1 MNILNKKSYN
11 KLKIFLV
18 FFFVMYFLFDAI
30 QVSAHSAYYLK
41 LTYDEGGYTFQSEIV
56 TDSEGLTDT
65 PHIEASDN
73 GGDFLNYII
82 KNIGKSGTPWTT
94 PILNVTKD
102 NYDIKTYLKDEN
114 SMGIGKGNEKSLYY
128 TFPPIHL
135 SSGSWFFGAGK
146 EDAEDFGDDVGD
158 ASSKDMDLA
167 YRINDNVV
175 QHFNTLS
182 ENIIASQGYRPDGRK
197 YLMFMTHL
205 ANEAWKVSVGEQES
219 ATLTYDLSKLSSDGE
234 GTTTIKIEHV
244 DKTDEKFKKVK
255 NPEIPH
261 WAYLKITLSGINA
274 KAKEPIYTEKQIKD
288 EDNVD
293 YYVAF
298 LDKGYCQP
306 GANENYNVSI
316 IGEYKPQQARS
327 KDYRTSCSI
336 GERTK
341 GDSWSVT
348 DARDFEWFGWKS
360 IVLQADYLLSK
371 NISASNSQVLG
382 DEDSLL
388 HDISKVLTSVYTT
401 ILNILGLDS
410 MEQIMLNRGKIGN
423 RTYMGL
429 FPKAWVPVVNFV
441 NVILQLIV
449 WSLLAFSLTRL
460 LFKRSLATMNI
471 GEKINLMDGLKNVLT
486 SAILMG
492 IWPLLFTML
501 GRMNYFIVNMLG
513 TISPYS
519 DTFSMSIIGVNL
531 ISLFTAFYVLGITI
545 FFNLSYIIR
554 GITIAFLYAL
564 SPVFIYTISLGGKSS
579 SYFNI
584 FLKEMIGHIYIQ
596 SFHALMIAFFSYLTK
611 AGAGNATGA
620 LGFNHYLVKWV
631 LIFSFIPISNFIK
644 NNILQMGDGVMSSMA
659 HSLQKNA
666 GVNRK
671 YGKEEAKNLIGKAMN
686 GVGNAVG
693 GGAGAGGFAGNR
705 AMKAVMKGNMGRMNA
720 MKGAELNDSTVM
732 KKTDNEPSKG
742 TTGALD
748 PQKLKT
754 KGGKFGNNLATI
766 GEKASGYNGKFSRIP
781 GINSAIGNFG
791 GSLKSVGESIA
802 SVSEDPNSSLGF
814 AMIGAGLS
822 GLKTAGGFAK
832 NMAYAN
838 LASGVWNDN
847 SAAQEFSRRAGAD
860 QAYIGLDTKGG
871 FWSGAKYEP
880 PMSIDKMN
888 SVLQKRATTD
898 GTDFSQKVK
907 PAGYSKEDGAPSFDV
922 SELQTMSGE
931 ERTKLQNIVN
941 DSNGS
946 KEEIQAAQKL
956 LDIDAVQK
964 FTKNHPQEAYSM
976 LGTKFESDGKHL
988 SGVGLDNSEQ
998 LQKMASAARTKS
1010 TINFG
1015 ENNVSK
1021 KEKS

>member
-1 MNILNKKSYN
+1 MNILNKKGYN

-18 FFFVMYFLFDAI
+18 FFFVIYFLFDAI

-41 LTYDEGGYTFQSEIV
+41 LTYDEGAYTFQSEIV

-73 GGDFLNYII
+73 GGDFLDYIK

-94 PILNVTKD
+94 PILNVTD
-102 NYDIKTYLKDEN
+102 GEYNIKTYLKDEN

-128 TFPPIHL
+128 TFPPIHV
-135 SSGSWFFGAGK
+135 SSGNWLGWGK
-146 EDAEDFGDDVGD
+146 EDSEDFGDDVGD

-167 YRINDNVV
+167 YRINDNLV
-175 QHFNTLS
+175 QHFNILS
-182 ENIIASQGYRPDGRK
+182 ENIISSQGYRPDGRK

-205 ANEAWKVSVGEQES
+205 ANEAWKVSVGEKES
-219 ATLTYDLSKLSSDGE
+219 TTLTYDLSKLSSDGD

-255 NPEIPH
+255 NPQIPH
-261 WAYLKITLSGINA
+261 WAYLKITLTGINS
-274 KAKEPIYTEKQIKD
+274 KTKEPIYTEKQIKD

-298 LDKGYCQP
+298 LDKGYCEP
-306 GANENYNVSI
+306 GANENYNVNI

-341 GDSWSVT
+341 SDSWSVS

-371 NISASNSQVLG
+371 NITASNSEVLG
-382 DEDSLL
+382 DEDNLL
-388 HDISKVLTSVYTT
+388 HGVAKVLTSVYTT

-513 TISPYS
+513 AISPYS

-564 SPVFIYTISLGGKSS
+564 SPVFIYTISLGGKSA

-611 AGAGNATGA
+611 AGAGNARGA

-631 LIFSFIPISNFIK
+631 IIFSFIPISNFIK

-671 YGKEEAKNLIGKAMN
+671 YGKEEAKNMIGKAMN
-686 GVGNAVG
+686 GVGNTVG
-693 GGAGAGGFAGNR
+693 GGIGGKAGKAAEAVTRMSSSKAKLMGGVQ
-705 AMKAVMKGNMGRMNA
+705 KAEKTKFGSSEIEPNKGQ
-720 MKGAELNDSTVM
+720 S
-732 KKTDNEPSKG
+732 
-742 TTGALD
+742 GALD
-748 PQKLKT
+748 SQKLNGTAKFLNNRANGILSKT
-754 KGGKFGNNLATI
+754 PVIGDKIKSAGTAMAAT
-766 GEKASGYNGKFSRIP
+766 AAN
-781 GINSAIGNFG
+781 
-791 GSLKSVGESIA
+791 
-802 SVSEDPNSSLGF
+802 PNSSLLK
-814 AMIGAGLS
+814 AGLRATGS
-822 GLKTAGGFAK
+822 GVWQAGKFAK

-838 LASGVWNDN
+838 MASGVWNDEN
-847 SAAQEFSRRAGAD
+847 AAMEFSRRAGGE
-860 QAYIGLDTKGG
+860 QAYMGINTAAGFYKGSIPKEISVDKANNIFSKSDSEKVRSLNGLVSP
-871 FWSGAKYEP
+871 SG
-880 PMSIDKMN
+880 
-888 SVLQKRATTD
+888 VGL
-898 GTDFSQKVK
+898 
-907 PAGYSKEDGAPSFDV
+907 EDGAPAFDV
-922 SELQTMSGE
+922 SQVGNNMDSDKRKLMQELQNSPDKE
-931 ERTKLQNIVN
+931 LRQA
-941 DSNGS
+941 S
-946 KEEIQAAQKL
+946 KTLADFNSIAQY
-956 LDIDAVQK
+956 
-964 FTKNHPQEAYSM
+964 TENHPEQANREFGLRMENNS
-976 LGTKFESDGKHL
+976 LVGF
-988 SGVGLDNSEQ
+988 GLDNPDQRSQ
-998 LQKMASAARTKS
+998 IASAVREKS
-1010 TINFG
+1010 TVNYSA
-1015 ENNVSK
+1015 NNVKNKSNILTDNVEDEFK
-1021 KEKS
+1021 KFKK

>member
-41 LTYDEGGYTFQSEIV
+41 LTYDEGAYTFQSEIV

-65 PHIEASDN
+65 PHIESSDN
-73 GGDFLNYII
+73 GGDFLDYIK

-114 SMGIGKGNEKSLYY
+114 SMGVGKGNEKSLYY

-175 QHFNTLS
+175 QHFNILS

-274 KAKEPIYTEKQIKD
+274 KAKEPIYTEKQIND

-382 DEDSLL
+382 DEDSPL

-513 TISPYS
+513 AISPYS

-659 HSLQKNA
+659 QSLHQNLT
-666 GVNRK
+666 RK
-671 YGKEEAKNLIGKAMN
+671 KGYGKEEAKNEIGKALTG
-686 GVGNAVG
+686 GVSGP
-693 GGAGAGGFAGNR
+693 GGAGGAGGALANR
-705 AMKAVMKGNMGRMNA
+705 AMQSVSRVKNGKINAFNQSQQRGLTNNEKVDEGSPFRGSAGKMKNSAGTLGGIATGLGNALEKKENQGFRNA
-720 MKGAELNDSTVM
+720 LRTPLQGVK
-732 KKTDNEPSKG
+732 SK
-742 TTGALD
+742 LD
-748 PQKLKT
+748 DT
-754 KGGKFGNNLATI
+754 GNNLSAM
-766 GEKASGYNGKFSRIP
+766 ASSSN
-781 GINSAIGNFG
+781 
-791 GSLKSVGESIA
+791 GSLGKGIA
-802 SVSEDPNSSLGF
+802 YG
-814 AMIGAGLS
+814 IGS
-822 GLKTAGGFAK
+822 GLKGYAKFAK
-832 NMAYAN
+832 NMALAN
-838 LASGVWNDN
+838 MASGVWGDEQ
-847 SAAQEFSRRAGAD
+847 AATEYARKAGREQVYAGMD
-860 QAYIGLDTKGG
+860 AKGG
-871 FWSGAKYEP
+871 FWSG
-880 PMSIDKMN
+880 
-888 SVLQKRATTD
+888 
-898 GTDFSQKVK
+898 
-907 PAGYSKEDGAPSFDV
+907 V
-922 SELQTMSGE
+922 SG
-931 ERTKLQNIVN
+931 R
-941 DSNGS
+941 
-946 KEEIQAAQKL
+946 
-956 LDIDAVQK
+956 
-964 FTKNHPQEAYSM
+964 
-976 LGTKFESDGKHL
+976 
-988 SGVGLDNSEQ
+988 
-998 LQKMASAARTKS
+998 
-1010 TINFG
+1010 
-1015 ENNVSK
+1015 ENMNVSK
-1021 KEKS
+1021 FNSYTKDSNSSSVQSLNDFITDEGISKENGYNTYSIKNEKSSQNLEKAREIVNNVNGLYSDKDVSAAEMCLNAHDVQQFAQQHPEQAQKMFNVSVDSGNPHKVIDGGGVFNDSESLRNAANSIREIRHENSAANNQKKDN